1 MSGNVEA
8 SKMSDG
14 VNLLPKLANLR
25 SVVKVFAKGEKDED
39 EVKWRKEENLASCVY
54 VYLSFHLWRWN
65 EDILFYF
72 LHMISFFSLYIYVPK
87 SR

>member
-39 EVKWRKEENLASCVY
+39 EVK
-54 VYLSFHLWRWN
+54 
-65 EDILFYF
+65 
-72 LHMISFFSLYIYVPK
+72 
-87 SR
+87 